1 MLLKQSV
8 ILHEVEGFGNHGN
21 VQLLQGRL
29 YILFYTT
36 AFLPKVNQSILKEL
50 LLGDWH
56 DKFTN
61 FVKL

>member
-8 ILHEVEGFGNHGN
+8 ILHEVEGFGKHGN
-21 VQLLQGRL
+21 IQLLQGRL
-29 YILFYTT
+29 NTFVPTE
-36 AFLPKVNQSILKEL
+36 FLPKVNQSILKEL